1 MAGYIGSKVA
11 VVSSGAERK
20 KVFTATSGQT
30 SFTGLSYT
38 VNNVHVFQNGVR
50 LVDGTDYTATNGN
63 SITLTVGAATDD
75 QVVVVSYNTFQTS
88 DTVSAST
95 GGTFAGDVNFTGA
108 FTSQGIDDNASSTAM
123 TLDGSGN
130 LLVGKTSTDLDVVG
144 SAMFS
149 TGQAYHTRSND
160 TALYLN
166 RLTSDGTILD
176 LRKDGST
183 VGSIGV
189 EGGNSLYIHSGDTGL
204 RFSDSSDK
212 ILPVTTSGSARDNA
226 ITLGSSGARFVDLY
240 LSGGVYLGG
249 TGSANKLDDYETGTW
264 TPTLP
269 NGGTLTNQRST
280 YVKIGNTVTV
290 TTYVT
295 SINPTANGS
304 IFFLGGLPFT
314 NVNTS
319 NYYVGGSFGYTGQN
333 NLGDLMPITGV
344 NLDYIYFHEND
355 GQASSVSNN
364 TMRSKGLTGDS
375 GDAMIL
381 TITYFT

>member
-88 DTVSAST
+88 DTVSASA
-95 GGTFAGDVNFTGA
+95 GGTFSNAVTVDADGA
-108 FTSQGIDDNASSTAM
+108 TVLTVDRA
-123 TLDGSGN
+123 
-130 LLVGKTSTDLDVVG
+130 
-144 SAMFS
+144 
-149 TGQAYHTRSND
+149 
-160 TALYLN
+160 
-166 RLTSDGTILD
+166 TSDGTIID
-176 LRKDGST
+176 VQKSGSS

-204 RFSDSSDK
+204 RFSDSANK
-212 ILPVTTSGSARDNA
+212 ILPVTTAGSARDNA

-249 TGSANKLDDYETGTW
+249 TGAANKLDDYETGSW
-264 TPTLP
+264 TPGISFGGNTTGQTVNVGVGKYVKVGGLVTVFGVFVFSNKGTATGNATLTGLP
-269 NGGTLTNQRST
+269 ITAAEWTASTSIEGGTIVCGFSSGVATIYNPLMFAVQ
-280 YVKIGNTVTV
+280 GGATV
-290 TTYVT
+290 
-295 SINPTANGS
+295 ANAYSSLADGGS
-304 IFFLGGLPFT
+304 LAN
-314 NVNTS
+314 NVNNTHFS
-319 NYYVGGSFGYTGQN
+319 NSSSLRFSGSYYAGS
-333 NLGDLMPITGV
+333 
-344 NLDYIYFHEND
+344 
-355 GQASSVSNN
+355 A
-364 TMRSKGLTGDS
+364 
-375 GDAMIL
+375 
-381 TITYFT
+381 